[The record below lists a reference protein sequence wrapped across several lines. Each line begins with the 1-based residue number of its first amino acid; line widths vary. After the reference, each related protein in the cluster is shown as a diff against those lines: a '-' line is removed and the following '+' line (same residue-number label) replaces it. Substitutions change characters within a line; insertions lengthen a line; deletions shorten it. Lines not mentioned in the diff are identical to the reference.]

1 MKTVPNDWD
10 DSLRYNCQLGKH
22 YVVANT
28 ILHTVRNSYVITDRM
43 QNGICHHNFYNRRI
57 ENGQYIRGVQ

>member
-10 DSLRYNCQLGKH
+10 DSLRYNCQLVLLGKH

-28 ILHTVRNSYVITDRM
+28 ILHTVRNSYVITD
-43 QNGICHHNFYNRRI
+43 QD
-57 ENGQYIRGVQ
+57 ENTTTIFITGE